1 MARVSKFDP
10 HEVIICTNTQTIE
23 ISCTPPNNFDEEII
37 EKIWEDI
44 DE

>member
-1 MARVSKFDP
+1 MARVIKFDP
-10 HEVIICTNTQTIE
+10 QKVVIGLCDRELE
-23 ISCTPPNNFDEEII
+23 ITCTPPNSFDEEII